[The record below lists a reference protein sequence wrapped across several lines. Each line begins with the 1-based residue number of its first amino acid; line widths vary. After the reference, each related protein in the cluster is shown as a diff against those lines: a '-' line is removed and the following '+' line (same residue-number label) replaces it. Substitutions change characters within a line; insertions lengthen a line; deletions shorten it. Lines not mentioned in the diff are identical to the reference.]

1 MIAPLLDLL
10 DTFDWMSPKAL
21 QDFLGRAEDEEG
33 PEVVMSPDSNWT
45 PAELAAV
52 IITTVGILAGER
64 VDDYEGLTWD
74 GKSPILIDTVS
85 GREMIRNF
93 KKGSGRVA

>member
-33 PEVVMSPDSNWT
+33 PEVVKSPDPNWT
-45 PAELAAV
+45 PAELAEV

-64 VDDYEGLTWD
+64 FDDYPFPTTRD
-74 GKSPILIDTVS
+74 
-85 GREMIRNF
+85 
-93 KKGSGRVA
+93 